1 MIVYTCPKC
10 GSDLMPIVLDSHPP
24 VEVMTC
30 SKCGWRYEKKETITY
45 VPFPVDE
52 AATAINEE
60 GLTIDALGL

>member
-10 GSDLMPIVLDSHPP
+10 GSDLMSMRLCSYPP
-24 VEVMTC
+24 VEVTAC
-30 SKCGWRYEKKETITY
+30 SKCGWRYGKRETITY

-60 GLTIDALGL
+60 DLTIDALGL